1 MTQTRTSTRRARAI
15 ALALLTAGA
24 LTLAA
29 CSDDSDDTNGGASDT
44 TAAST
49 PSGDADVAIRTFQFE
64 IPDSLPAGTL
74 TVTNADATTHT
85 FTEGAVGNDS
95 PAFDVSIDGPDGS
108 ATIDVE
114 PGTYEVHCNIH
125 TSMTGTLV
133 VV

>member
-29 CSDDSDDTNGGASDT
+29 CGGDSDDAGGDSDT
-44 TAAST
+44 TGVST
-49 PSGDADVAIRTFQFE
+49 PSGDADVTIRTFQFE
-64 IPDSLPAGTL
+64 IPESLPAGTL
-74 TVTNADATTHT
+74 TVANADATTHT

-95 PAFDVSIDGPDGS
+95 PAFDVSIDGPEGS

-114 PGTYEVHCNIH
+114 PGTYQVHCNIH